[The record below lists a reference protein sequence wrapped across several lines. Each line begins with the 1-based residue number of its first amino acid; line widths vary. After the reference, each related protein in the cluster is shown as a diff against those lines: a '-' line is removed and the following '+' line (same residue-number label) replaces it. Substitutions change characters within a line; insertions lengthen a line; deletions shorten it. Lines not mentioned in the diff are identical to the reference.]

1 MKKVAAALLMKE
13 NKILIAQR
21 KSTDKLAGKWEF
33 PGGKQEDGETLE
45 ECLKR
50 EMNEEF
56 GIEVNVGDFF
66 GESTFHYMAGTIVL
80 YAYWCTWTSGEL
92 VAVDHDDYR
101 WVSVEEMSQ
110 FDFAPAD
117 VPFIN
122 TLVSLSYGHQK

>member
-1 MKKVAAALLMKE
+1 MKKVAAALLVKD

-33 PGGKQEDGETLE
+33 PGGKLEVGETLE
-45 ECLKR
+45 ACLKR

-56 GIEVNVGDFF
+56 GIDVNVGDFF
-66 GESTFHYMAGTIVL
+66 GESIFHYETGTIVL

-92 VAVDHDDYR
+92 VAVDHDAYR
-101 WVSVEEMSQ
+101 WVSVEELSQ

-117 VPFIN
+117 IPFIEKLRSSN
-122 TLVSLSYGHQK
+122 NESI